1 MRPAHLIL
9 RADDLRQVDLLGI
22 AAQENLRRAAHPRT
36 AASDGF
42 RWFPNGIPSL
52 QGSCLP
58 EPHFWLAA
66 SGPKQKANQDHFH

>member
-36 AASDGF
+36 AASDGS
-42 RWFPNGIPSL
+42 G
-52 QGSCLP
+52 GSRMEYLVYRDPVCLNP
-58 EPHFWLAA
+58 I
-66 SGPKQKANQDHFH
+66 SG